1 MVKKGLT
8 QANTLRSNNTTST
21 GYGIV
26 YADEIIGSRSV
37 KTKEDLNKLPDWV
50 LGKDNKL
57 EKGTTYYVENEKC
70 FYIYTGSEWKQS
82 FKSIGLPV
90 KSWYAYDNDITGT
103 AATSQILD
111 ISKIIKG
118 DDLYVGTQD
127 GIEEQ
132 PHPFATIV
140 VYNDEVNKVPIA
152 YITLFESSDPDN
164 PENNTV
170 VASAKVFGVI
180 TKNVFPKTPDFN
192 NINYYEGN
200 CRPLDTGTQITN
212 WKHTGGNSIVDKVG
226 ELNHLSFTGNTI
238 KTSEIDFTA
247 ATLQK
252 FNNSV
257 SDTSHN
263 ICAQYSVVDVT
274 HNNIV
279 GQMLLIGDSL
289 GHMVTEILTTS
300 ATLNNGVINWNEH
313 SDTVVNTY
321 IRRNHVKEGG
331 NSSIAVGSWSTWTY
345 YSGESQFNDFKIL
358 VAKELNKKVNTSDI
372 VQQTGDSTT
381 SVMSQKAVTDAIQA
395 EIDRATAA
403 EKANAQAIAEEKAAT
418 QVKVEVL
425 NRKIDAQ
432 KNEINVAKEEAL
444 QAIAKNEQSAITNF
458 NSQRVTPEMLSE
470 STKQLIEASG
480 GGTITNLP
488 DDEDLTSVDDG
499 TGSNVLKFA
508 DKTYNPDNFSGK
520 GYKRLRKNIKK
531 INLAVTKIT
540 VNSIPNKD
548 GEISITINSINTH
561 ISLIKDVHNTPA
573 LVAKTISDTLASAY
587 KDYDIEVTDNIIT
600 LTRKHSGEVTSSVFD
615 VTDTEVILNIE
626 DSVKSVNRNIL
637 TKNMLNGIHTIY
649 EIRYDFDLDGET
661 ITWLG
666 DVTLDFTK
674 GGSLNNGTISAGV
687 CIKGIIRGNAVFR
700 GNVSYIIH
708 SSYFDNK
715 ENSYLNV
722 IIDKLMS
729 FLGNNRFGMNCVL
742 ILDRNYIINGT
753 LILPNVISIDGANH
767 SISFTSN
774 TSEGIIVKKTT
785 NSTTGSSFIKN
796 IIFVGDPTNGYIL
809 NLKSTCIIDNI
820 YFYKATRFIKCTDY
834 IDNINISNIYC
845 SNRNLGDDINI
856 VLGRGEAINVQNIND
871 GISIF
876 KYMGQI
882 TMKNIINPY
891 IYLYNC
897 KATLDNMVFETG
909 FVKLYYS
916 RVIFTNLS
924 ISSNLG
930 RSQYSLEI
938 NNPEI
943 KQVVD
948 SSLLNFNLS
957 TLSKSTLVFI
967 NSGAKS
973 NSYIFPPKYKDFQD
987 IKSFDDNFIIEGNPL
1002 SDFSFAYSDKIDN
1015 AVISHSNYGQVVSAN
1030 KGYSIHNPVSI
1041 STKVSDLTYTRSDYY
1056 KNLAN
1061 DHTNYNCDL
1070 RKYAFIKAVVLF
1082 DENRKIGYETSKQRV
1097 ISNGINFSIINIQNA
1112 QDGQCIV
1119 FYLLDETDRVL
1130 KKSRIL
1136 YYYGNNILFTDYG
1149 IGSSP
1154 LQDCDNIDSYE
1165 ECLNFTCMG
1174 DNVICKLNRVPEVGT
1189 WKEGDIAEVNNIR
1202 YIFRNNTWLLDNVY
1216 KLETSKRPSL
1226 KSNDEG
1232 FEYYDTILK
1241 KKILWNGS
1249 AWVNLDGTELS

>member
-70 FYIYTGSEWKQS
+70 FYIYTGDEWQKS

-90 KSWYAYDNDITGT
+90 KSWYAYDNDVTGT

-170 VASAKVFGVI
+170 VASAKVFGSI
-180 TKNVFPKTPDFN
+180 NNNTFPRTPDFN
-192 NINYYEGN
+192 NINYYEGS
-200 CRPLDTGTQITN
+200 CKSDTSTQITN
-212 WKHTGGNSIVDKVG
+212 WKLIGGNSITNKVQ
-226 ELNHLSFTGNTI
+226 ELNDFSIKGNTI
-238 KTSEIDFTA
+238 KTSEIDFTTD
-247 ATLQK
+247 TLQK
-252 FNNSV
+252 FNDSISSGDHV
-257 SDTSHN
+257 IKT
-263 ICAQYSVVDVT
+263 QYSVVDAT
-274 HNNIV
+274 HDNIV
-279 GQMLLIGDSL
+279 GQMLLIGDSM

-300 ATLNNGVINWNEH
+300 AELKDGVIDWNAH
-313 SDTVVNTY
+313 SDTQVNTY

-331 NSSIAVGSWSTWTY
+331 TSSIAVGSWSKWTY
-345 YSGESQFNDFKIL
+345 YSGEGQFNDFKKL
-358 VAKELNKKVNTSDI
+358 VAGELNKKVNTSDI

-381 SVMSQKAVTDAIQA
+381 SVMSQKAVSHELA
-395 EIDRATAA
+395 
-403 EKANAQAIAEEKAAT
+403 
-418 QVKVEVL
+418 
-425 NRKIDAQ
+425 
-432 KNEINVAKEEAL
+432 
-444 QAIAKNEQSAITNF
+444 
-458 NSQRVTPEMLSE
+458 
-470 STKQLIEASG
+470 
-480 GGTITNLP
+480 NLP
-488 DDEDLTSVDDG
+488 DEEDLTFVKESEQ
-499 TGSNVLKFA
+499 NVLKFA
-508 DKTYNPDNFSGK
+508 DKRYAPENFSGK
-520 GYKRLRKNIKK
+520 GYIRLRKNIKK

-561 ISLIKDVHNTPA
+561 ISLIKDVHNTPV
-573 LVAKTISDTLASAY
+573 LVAQAISDTLASAY

-600 LTRKHSGEVTSSVFD
+600 LTRKHSGEVASSVFD
-615 VTDTEVILNIE
+615 VTDIGVILTIE

-637 TKNMLNGIHTIY
+637 TKDMLKYWHTIF

-661 ITWLG
+661 INYLS

-674 GGSLNNGTISAGV
+674 GGSLNNGTISTPV
-687 CIKGIIRGNAVFR
+687 CIKGITKGTAVYKD
-700 GNVSYIIH
+700 NVSYTIH
-708 SSYFDNK
+708 SSYFDNQ
-715 ENSYLNV
+715 ENTYLNV

-742 ILDRNYIINGT
+742 ILDRNYEINGT

-767 SISFTSN
+767 TISFRNN
-774 TSEGIIVKKTT
+774 TSEGIIVKQTT
-785 NSTTGSSFIKN
+785 GSTTGSSFIKN
-796 IIFVGDPTNGYIL
+796 IIFFGDPTNGYIL
-809 NLKSTCIIDNI
+809 NLKSACIIDNI
-820 YFYKATRFIKCTDY
+820 NFYLSTRFIKCTDY
-834 IDNINISNIYC
+834 IDNINISNIRC
-845 SNRNLGDDINI
+845 SNRNLGNDINI
-856 VLGRGEAINVQNIND
+856 ILGRGEAHNIQNIND

-876 KYMGQI
+876 KYYGQI

-891 IYLYNC
+891 IYLYSC

-916 RVIFTNLS
+916 NVIFTNLS

-948 SSLLNFNLS
+948 SSLLNFNLQ
-957 TLSKSTLVFI
+957 TLAKSMLVFI
-967 NSGAKS
+967 NSGVKS
-973 NSYIFPPKYKDFQD
+973 NSYVFPPKYKDFKD
-987 IKSFDDNFIIEGNPL
+987 IKSFDDNFIIGGNPV
-1002 SDFSFAYSDKIDN
+1002 SDFSFAYSDRIDN

-1030 KGYSIHNPVSI
+1030 KGYSIDNAVSI

-1130 KKSRIL
+1130 KKSRVL
-1136 YYYGNNILFTDYG
+1136 YCFGNNILFTDYG

-1165 ECLNFTCMG
+1165 KCLNFTCMG
-1174 DNVICKLNRVPEVGT
+1174 DNVICKLNRIPEVGT

-1241 KKILWNGS
+1241 KKILWNGT